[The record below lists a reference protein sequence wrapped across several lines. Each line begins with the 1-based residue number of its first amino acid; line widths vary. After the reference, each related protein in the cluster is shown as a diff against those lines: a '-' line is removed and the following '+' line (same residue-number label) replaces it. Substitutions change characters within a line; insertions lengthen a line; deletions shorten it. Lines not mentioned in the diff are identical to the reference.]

1 MSNGAGGGA
10 AGAAA
15 AAAAAAQ
22 AIKAAGAIVSVE
34 PADFSKILSKS
45 DSPLVVFAEGGI
57 FKPNYQYVTGYKG
70 LVFYTKSLSPLQL
83 PGSAEIIHSKR
94 IWIPG

>member
-1 MSNGAGGGA
+1 MSNGAGGA

-34 PADFSKILSKS
+34 PSDFSKLLSKS
-45 DSPLVVFAEGGI
+45 ENPLVVFSEGGI
-57 FKPNYQYVTGYKG
+57 FKPNYQYLTGYKG

-83 PGSAEIIHSKR
+83 PGSAEIIHSKK